1 MPSFAV
7 VDELKAG
14 LLVPVLTEFMRSE
27 RPINAVY
34 PHRHHLSVKVRSFL
48 DVAANYFRTT
58 ADPIDGHPLPLPAA
72 RGRAIVENINDPR
85 PQAQTAA

>member
-1 MPSFAV
+1 
-7 VDELKAG
+7 
-14 LLVPVLTEFMRSE
+14 
-27 RPINAVY
+27 
-34 PHRHHLSVKVRSFL
+34 
-48 DVAANYFRTT
+48 VAANYFRTT